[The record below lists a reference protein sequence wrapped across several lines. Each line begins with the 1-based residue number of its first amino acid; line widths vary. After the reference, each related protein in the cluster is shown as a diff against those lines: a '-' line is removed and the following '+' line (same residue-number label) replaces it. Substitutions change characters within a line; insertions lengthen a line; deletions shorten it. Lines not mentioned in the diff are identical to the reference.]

1 MAGILDPR
9 VTHFTAVRTPDT
21 RRLTLVACPKCWDQ
35 DAGGLVNSDSW
46 GQSSQDPLDG
56 GKTQGGGAGELEK
69 RPMGRLLRNLR
80 VSVRL
85 SDKC

>member
-46 GQSSQDPLDG
+46 GQSSQDPLEV
-56 GKTQGGGAGELEK
+56 QESFEK
-69 RPMGRLLRNLR
+69 RPMERMLRNLR
-80 VSVRL
+80 VSVR
-85 SDKC
+85 

>member
-9 VTHFTAVRTPDT
+9 VTHFTAARTPDT

-46 GQSSQDPLDG
+46 GQSSQDPLEV
-56 GKTQGGGAGELEK
+56 QESFEK
-69 RPMGRLLRNLR
+69 RPMERMLRNLW
-80 VSVRL
+80 VSVR
-85 SDKC
+85 